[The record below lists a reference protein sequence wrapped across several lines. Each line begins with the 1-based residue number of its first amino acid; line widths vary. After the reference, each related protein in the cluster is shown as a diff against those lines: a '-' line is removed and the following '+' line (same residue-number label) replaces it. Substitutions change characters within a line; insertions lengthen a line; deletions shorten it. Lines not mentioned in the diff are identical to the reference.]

1 MPENSFT
8 AEDLADH
15 WKSYYESKLAK
26 REHNIASLFQ
36 LDTARIL
43 SKNQIEYSVPSSLN
57 KVELEREF
65 QTFLPFIR
73 EKLQNYSIE
82 IKVVV
87 NESEE
92 KNFIYTPEEKY
103 NRLKEINPLI
113 DTLRKELDLEL

>member
-43 SKNQIEYSVPSSLN
+43 SKNQIEYSVPSPLN
-57 KVELEREF
+57 KVELELEF